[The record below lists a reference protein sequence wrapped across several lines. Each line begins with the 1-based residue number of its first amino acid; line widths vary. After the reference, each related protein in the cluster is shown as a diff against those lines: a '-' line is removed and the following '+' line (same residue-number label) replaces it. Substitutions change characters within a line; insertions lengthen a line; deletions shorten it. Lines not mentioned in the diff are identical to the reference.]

1 MQAMGAVPEIAGST
15 IRVSLG
21 WSTTEAEIEHFLEAW
36 TAMYRR
42 VKPRA
47 AAARAA

>member
-1 MQAMGAVPEIAGST
+1 MGAPPEVAGST

-36 TAMYRR
+36 TAMYQRTR
-42 VKPRA
+42 TRA
-47 AAARAA
+47 APARAA